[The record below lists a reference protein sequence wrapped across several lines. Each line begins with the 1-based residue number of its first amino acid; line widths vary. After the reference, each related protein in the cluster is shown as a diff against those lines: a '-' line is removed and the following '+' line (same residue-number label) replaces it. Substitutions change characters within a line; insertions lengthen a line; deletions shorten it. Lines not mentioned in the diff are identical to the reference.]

1 MVVCS
6 TDDSTI
12 VETLVHDYLLQ
23 LQQRNEWKNIQP
35 DVKIGELVLVK
46 EDNLPPLVWK
56 KAVINDIHKGKDGLT
71 RVVTLRTA
79 TGILKR
85 PITKICLLPKAE

>member
-1 MVVCS
+1 
-6 TDDSTI
+6 
-12 VETLVHDYLLQ
+12 
-23 LQQRNEWKNIQP
+23 
-35 DVKIGELVLVK
+35 
-46 EDNLPPLVWK
+46 
-56 KAVINDIHKGKDGLT
+56 VINDIHTGEDGLT